1 MCARPIGLDCG
12 GIWKPHAINPVLR
25 VTEYSPGQFFK
36 PHFDVRMSDG
46 DGDRDEIVWLS
57 WWRCR

>member
-12 GIWKPHAINPVLR
+12 GIWKPQAINPVLR

-36 PHFDVRMSDG
+36 PHFDVRMRDG
-46 DGDRDEIVWLS
+46 DGYPTYSSSI
-57 WWRCR
+57 